1 MLETVPLAVMTLS
14 TSPRQR
20 LLEVN
25 GGCWEGLFVRL
36 GPEGREIERFP
47 TRLLVTDQDGS
58 IEAALT
64 YLSSGRTVPMR
75 FSEPPAAMQI
85 SDAGHWSLGIDRTGP
100 WPWIAELCVAHGDR
114 RRRIVLRHGVDS
126 LESLTYA
133 REWRPGVPEAGP
145 DTPLV
150 ARLQTSAANG
160 QTTARW
166 WLDDNVEVEIV
177 HHPTQPGPVQVTLS
191 WQVDADVRCRI
202 ERRYSSYGLLEPL
215 AADCL
220 AGGSCAAMEPAISPA
235 QTGERSRPGP

>member
-1 MLETVPLAVMTLS
+1 MLGAIPLPAMTLS
-14 TSPRQR
+14 APPRKR

-36 GPEGREIERFP
+36 GPDGREIERSP

-85 SDAGHWSLGIDRTGP
+85 SAAGHWSLGIDRTGP

-114 RRRIVLRHGVDS
+114 RRRIVLRHGVET

-133 REWRPGVPEAGP
+133 REWRPGVTEAGP

-150 ARLQTSAANG
+150 ASLQAIEANG
-160 QTTARW
+160 ETASRW
-166 WLDDNVEVEIV
+166 SLDGNVEVLIV
-177 HHPTQPGPVQVTLS
+177 HHPTQPGPVQVTLT
-191 WQVDADVRCRI
+191 WHPDADVRCRI
-202 ERRYSSYGLLEPL
+202 ERRYSPYGQLEPL
-215 AADCL
+215 AAD
-220 AGGSCAAMEPAISPA
+220 
-235 QTGERSRPGP
+235 